1 MVGSGSHD
9 QPCFDSCQTAFACQ
23 FWGRVSDITVCLFN
37 YVVMLFA
44 APCLLGIFCTLL
56 VTVNNAYRTV
66 NCFLYL

>member
-1 MVGSGSHD
+1 MTDHVL
-9 QPCFDSCQTAFACQ
+9 TAVKQGTRLWWACQ

-44 APCLLGIFCTLL
+44 TFGTLL

-66 NCFLYL
+66 NCFFYL

>member
-1 MVGSGSHD
+1 MTDHVL
-9 QPCFDSCQTAFACQ
+9 TAVKQGTRLWWACQ
-23 FWGRVSDITVCLFN
+23 FWGRVNDITVYLFN

>member
-1 MVGSGSHD
+1 MTDHVL
-9 QPCFDSCQTAFACQ
+9 TAVKQGIRLWWACK

>member
-1 MVGSGSHD
+1 MTDHVL
-9 QPCFDSCQTAFACQ
+9 TAVKQGIRLWWACQ

-56 VTVNNAYRTV
+56 VTVNNAYRAV